1 MSEWYSIPKLIL
13 RHYLTKNR
21 AEICMS
27 VCGLVA
33 LVTPLLL
40 WVSWSKEMLKLVLA
54 MGFTAF
60 LLATFFAQYACPE
73 AVEPGEDDL
82 PKPGDLP
89 TRIEGRLTVSR
100 QVEKGWRNNS

>member
-1 MSEWYSIPKLIL
+1 M
-13 RHYLTKNR
+13 TKNR

-54 MGFTAF
+54 MGFAAF

-73 AVEPGEDDL
+73 AVEPEENDIPKPEDL
-82 PKPGDLP
+82 PIKV
-89 TRIEGRLTVSR
+89 EGQLTVSR
-100 QVEKGWRNNS
+100 QAEKGWRNRS